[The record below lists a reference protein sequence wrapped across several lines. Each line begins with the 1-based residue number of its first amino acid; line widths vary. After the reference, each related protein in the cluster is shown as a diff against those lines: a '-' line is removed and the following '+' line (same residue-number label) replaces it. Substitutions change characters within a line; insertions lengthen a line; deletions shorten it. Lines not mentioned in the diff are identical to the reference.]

1 MGCLLKPIIGI
12 IKWLLMLIGLIVVIL
27 VIACLTC
34 YYGFLTKPPALEGK
48 MHEVLYTSAEAAA
61 FDKEIQLL
69 EDWLLDPTVP
79 VGTSRTLEITEEM
92 ASAKIAKAIEEADIP
107 IDIEDVWINF
117 AVDEEGDEVVQLL
130 GKVDVGFAKLTAG
143 LEMEIYA
150 DANGDPKITL
160 SEVAIGSGFGIPG
173 QAKKLIANAI
183 PSEKALTDMI
193 KDLPIDVSDIRI
205 QGGKL
210 IFEGTKK
217 PAYS

>member
-12 IKWLLMLIGLIVVIL
+12 IKWILMIIGLITLIVAIIIGV
-27 VIACLTC
+27 A
-34 YYGFLTKPPALEGK
+34 FWQLTKTPALEGE
-48 MHEVLYTSAEAAA
+48 MHEVFHTSADAAA
-61 FDKEIQLL
+61 FDREVQDL
-69 EDWLLDPTVP
+69 EDWLLNPATP
-79 VGTSRTLEITEEM
+79 VGASTTLEITEAM
-92 ASAKIAKAIEEADIP
+92 ATAKIAEAIKDADIP
-107 IDIEDVWINF
+107 VDVSDVWLNF
-117 AVDEEGDEVVQLL
+117 AVDKEGNEVVQLL
-130 GKVDVGFAKLTAG
+130 GKVDVGIAKLTAG